1 MGTLLDTESRR
12 VFQGTEEEGIMGN
25 YHLIGT
31 ELHFGKMKK
40 VMAMVA
46 QQCEWTKCHCTVHL
60 KIVKMG
66 DFMLG
71 ILLQIF

>member
-1 MGTLLDTESRR
+1 MVTLLDTESRR

-40 VMAMVA
+40 VMEMVA
-46 QQCEWTKCHCTVHL
+46 QQCE
-60 KIVKMG
+60 
-66 DFMLG
+66 
-71 ILLQIF
+71 